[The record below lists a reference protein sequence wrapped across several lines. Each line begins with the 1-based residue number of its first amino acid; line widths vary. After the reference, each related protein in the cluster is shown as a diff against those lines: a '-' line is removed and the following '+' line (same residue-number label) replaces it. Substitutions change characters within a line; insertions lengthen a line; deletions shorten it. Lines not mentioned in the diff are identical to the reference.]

1 MTGLICCTLKCN
13 MACQYCYEGNGRNLC
28 APNLAEINQKFE
40 DAIPLFIDLIDQL
53 YAHNQ
58 NTTTKVIWHGGEP
71 MLIRPQLME
80 QVMLDQLQKGHDIR
94 WEMQSNG
101 TLVTDEHIRVFQKY
115 KVSVGVSIDGLKKH
129 HDKYRIFKNGNPTY
143 DVIMKN
149 TQRLRNSGISCG
161 TLLTITDE
169 NVNDLPEIYQELCKK
184 NLNFSFNALFPSK
197 ADDDVTLS
205 LIHISEPTRP

>member
-13 MACQYCYEGNGRNLC
+13 MACKYCYEGNGRNLC

-71 MLIRPQLME
+71 MLIKPQLME

-101 TLVTDEHIRVFQKY
+101 TLVTDEHIRVFK
-115 KVSVGVSIDGLKKH
+115 SI
-129 HDKYRIFKNGNPTY
+129 
-143 DVIMKN
+143 M
-149 TQRLRNSGISCG
+149 
-161 TLLTITDE
+161 
-169 NVNDLPEIYQELCKK
+169 
-184 NLNFSFNALFPSK
+184 
-197 ADDDVTLS
+197 
-205 LIHISEPTRP
+205 